1 MSFSC
6 NITQATSA
14 STDGELTG
22 WDETDFVLSDSGAA
36 ALPNSVPHK
45 TERRYCMSCKSI
57 HS

>member
-22 WDETDFVLSDSGAA
+22 WDEMDLVLSDSGAA
-36 ALPNSVPHK
+36 ALPNSVPPQDGEKVLH
-45 TERRYCMSCKSI
+45 EL
-57 HS
+57 